1 MATAT
6 IPLKGSASMESKK
19 VSISSKRQI
28 TIPQKFFTLLGFN
41 TEAEC
46 IMRVNDLI
54 LLPVKENT
62 SGEFAEQIL
71 ADLIRQGYSGEE
83 LLEKFKQAQRK
94 VRPAVEAMLAEADRI
109 AESKSGGYS
118 LEDVFGTEDE
128 K

>member
-46 IMRVNDLI
+46 IMRGNELI
-54 LLPVKENT
+54 LRPVKENT

-94 VRPAVEAMLAEADRI
+94 VRPAVEAMLSEADRV

>member
-1 MATAT
+1 MATAA

-46 IMRVNDLI
+46 IMRGNELV

-83 LLEKFKQAQRK
+83 LLEKFKQTQRK
-94 VRPAVEAMLAEADRI
+94 IRPAVEAMLAEADRV

>member
-1 MATAT
+1 MKGINNIEYQHPFNQKA
-6 IPLKGSASMESKK
+6 IP
-19 VSISSKRQI
+19 VSISYSFSI
-28 TIPQKFFTLLGFN
+28 
-41 TEAEC
+41 
-46 IMRVNDLI
+46 
-54 LLPVKENT
+54 VKENT